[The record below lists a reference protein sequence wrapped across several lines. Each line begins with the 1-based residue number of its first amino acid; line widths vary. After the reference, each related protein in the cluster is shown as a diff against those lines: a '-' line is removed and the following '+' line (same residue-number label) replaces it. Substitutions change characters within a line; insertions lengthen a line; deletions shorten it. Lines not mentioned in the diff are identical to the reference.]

1 MTKIAQETEEIDD
14 KIGRLKCIISM
25 DINKEVNEINLAKR
39 IQTTNDSIKTE
50 KARQGFLKH
59 CQKAIH
65 CADNK
70 NKNKRSRDNCNNNNN
85 KKLELN

>member
-39 IQTTNDSIKTE
+39 IHTTNDSIKTE
-50 KARQGFLKH
+50 KKGT
-59 CQKAIH
+59 
-65 CADNK
+65 
-70 NKNKRSRDNCNNNNN
+70 
-85 KKLELN
+85 